1 MINQNETLDSQNEE
15 TTADAEITTD
25 TTEVVEDVTALK
37 EKLSSTEE
45 KNRQL
50 FERAKKAEGFELKEG
65 HWVKKEPKVESK
77 PEPSVKSGELDYG
90 QLAFYNSKSDSVKI
104 EHEEDLEFLKGEM
117 EKSGKSQQYLLE
129 NKYFISDLKDKQA
142 GRATQEATP
151 PSSGRSTTG
160 TKNTDYW
167 VAKYTAGTPINEIP
181 QEVRSEVLNARL
193 AQDER
198 REKFT
203 DNPVIQ

>member
-90 QLAFYNSKSDSVKI
+90 QKAFLRAEGIKTQ
-104 EHEEDLEFLKGEM
+104 EETALVMSYVENT
-117 EKSGKSQQYLLE
+117 GKSLEEVIE
-129 NKYFISDLKDKQA
+129 NKYFLNELKDMRELK
-142 GRATQEATP
+142 ATQEATP